1 MMRIREILSALL
13 VIGLI
18 TCAFS
23 ACQNNDQARV
33 DADDKQI
40 TVDLGEIPENEMV
53 PLADAPPAV
62 PTVLSPIASGTDVK
76 QNSKAVVDASNMKDG
91 YIMIKYVG
99 GGSSNIKVLIT
110 GPDKVTYTYNL
121 KKDGTY
127 EVFPLSGGD
136 GTYSVGVYKNIS
148 GTQYSTEFTTSLTV
162 ALKNAFAPF
171 LMPNQYVN
179 YNANTLA
186 VKKAAELAATT
197 TDTLKKVE
205 NIYNYIIKNFT
216 YDKQLAATVQSGYL
230 PDLDSV
236 WNKKSGICFDY
247 AATVTAMLRSQG
259 IPTQLVI
266 GYTGQAYHAW
276 ISVYTAETGWVEGV
290 IYFDGKTWKL
300 MDPTFASS
308 GNSSDSIMKYIGDGK
323 NYSAKYLY

>member
-1 MMRIREILSALL
+1 MMRIKKVLSALL
-13 VIGLI
+13 VVGLI

-23 ACQNNDQARV
+23 ACGNTGQTQVN
-33 DADDKQI
+33 ADDQQI
-40 TVDLGEIPENEMV
+40 TIDLGGLPEGEMV

-62 PTVLSPIASGTDVK
+62 PTMLLPVASGTDVK
-76 QNSKAVVDASNMKDG
+76 QNSKAVVDASNAKDG
-91 YIMIKYVG
+91 YVMIKYVG
-99 GGSSNIKVLIT
+99 GGSSNIKVLLT
-110 GPDKVTYTYNL
+110 GPDKITYTYNL
-121 KKDGTY
+121 RKDGSY
-127 EVFPLSGGD
+127 EVFPLSGGN
-136 GTYSVGVYKNIS
+136 GAYSVGVYKNIS
-148 GTQYSTEFTTSLTV
+148 GTQYSTEFTTNLSVSLKDV
-162 ALKNAFAPF
+162 FAPF

-179 YNANTLA
+179 YNASTLA
-186 VKKAAELAATT
+186 VKKASELTAGT
-197 TDTLKKVE
+197 TDVLKKVE
-205 NIYNYIIKNFT
+205 KIYDYIVKNFT

-247 AATVTAMLRSQG
+247 AATVTAMLRSQK

-308 GNSSDSIMKYIGDGK
+308 SNSSDSIMKYIGDGK